1 MLDLRGTMSGKN
13 RNRAWIVACA
23 LLWALPLWAK
33 DADEADRSGRLAE
46 DLAADPLLAV
56 CGLTAEGDFDRG
68 NEVLTHAVRANPEDP
83 DLKQLR
89 TWYDD
94 WNKLSGG
101 RRDLRRRLFD
111 AHVGFTRK
119 MVELELTQ
127 WAYKGVLDASEVAED
142 PKTIREADWV
152 KPIVQARV
160 DEAEQHYKEG
170 RWLDAYR
177 VFDALYR
184 LGEDNAEFKEKA
196 DRCRGRARLAAVYAP
211 DTSWKR
217 QLENV
222 DFTLAADVLR
232 QIESDF
238 VETPDFRKIVLGGL
252 NKLLL
257 LGTTPQL
264 EQVFPQLRGA
274 FPPEERAASRPAD
287 GKRSA
292 AEAGTSLPESRRA
305 AYRPEQAAKRT
316 KYVDGIGELIAQ
328 CEKQADQDF
337 QAANDR
343 FIKAR
348 EVNADTL
355 DLDDRLVTYEFLRGV
370 MEELDSF
377 SAIIWPKDKP
387 DFIKGTQG
395 KFFGV
400 GIQIRK
406 DEKTKRL
413 LVVTPLDETPAYK
426 AGIEPQDLIYAVD
439 GEDTK
444 DMDLEEAVRK
454 ITGLPGKKVVL
465 TIRRTVDGKTMQRDV
480 PIVRAPITIRTVK
493 GYRRPENGGWNY
505 MVDPESKIGY
515 VRVTHFMAQTA
526 ADLEKAVRQLRDEGM
541 KALVLDL
548 RDNPGGLMSAAV
560 EMADLFLD
568 EGAIVSMESREG
580 RPQRRAPALATG
592 ANTFKAFPMAVLIN
606 DLSASASEIV
616 SGALQDHHRAAIV
629 GERSFGKASVQ
640 NVYPMLGDSCYLK
653 LTTAHYKV
661 PSGRDIHKLPGAKK
675 WGVDPNVA
683 IDMLLAEEYTL
694 RKAAMARDVI
704 HGQAHDDEGWQ
715 AVDADLAGEE
725 GQDAERSK
733 PDKGD
738 GADSDQA
745 TDESKNDAAADADRK
760 TKALHDAL
768 EKLNEVIGGIK
779 AEDAQLQAA
788 LLVLRAKLL
797 AQTVTDATKH
807 ARAAAAPRR

>member
-1 MLDLRGTMSGKN
+1 
-13 RNRAWIVACA
+13 
-23 LLWALPLWAK
+23 
-33 DADEADRSGRLAE
+33 
-46 DLAADPLLAV
+46 
-56 CGLTAEGDFDRG
+56 
-68 NEVLTHAVRANPEDP
+68 
-83 DLKQLR
+83 
-89 TWYDD
+89 
-94 WNKLSGG
+94 
-101 RRDLRRRLFD
+101 
-111 AHVGFTRK
+111 
-119 MVELELTQ
+119 
-127 WAYKGVLDASEVAED
+127 
-142 PKTIREADWV
+142 
-152 KPIVQARV
+152 
-160 DEAEQHYKEG
+160 
-170 RWLDAYR
+170 
-177 VFDALYR
+177 
-184 LGEDNAEFKEKA
+184 
-196 DRCRGRARLAAVYAP
+196 
-211 DTSWKR
+211 
-217 QLENV
+217 
-222 DFTLAADVLR
+222 
-232 QIESDF
+232 
-238 VETPDFRKIVLGGL
+238 
-252 NKLLL
+252 
-257 LGTTPQL
+257 
-264 EQVFPQLRGA
+264 
-274 FPPEERAASRPAD
+274 
-287 GKRSA
+287 
-292 AEAGTSLPESRRA
+292 
-305 AYRPEQAAKRT
+305 
-316 KYVDGIGELIAQ
+316 
-328 CEKQADQDF
+328 
-337 QAANDR
+337 
-343 FIKAR
+343 
-348 EVNADTL
+348 
-355 DLDDRLVTYEFLRGV
+355 
-370 MEELDSF
+370 
-377 SAIIWPKDKP
+377 
-387 DFIKGTQG
+387 
-395 KFFGV
+395 
-400 GIQIRK
+400 
-406 DEKTKRL
+406 
-413 LVVTPLDETPAYK
+413 
-426 AGIEPQDLIYAVD
+426 
-439 GEDTK
+439 
-444 DMDLEEAVRK
+444 
-454 ITGLPGKKVVL
+454 
-465 TIRRTVDGKTMQRDV
+465 
-480 PIVRAPITIRTVK
+480 
-493 GYRRPENGGWNY
+493 

-768 EKLNEVIGGIK
+768 EKLNEVISGIK